1 MRRPPLTRRQ
11 IKPMLD
17 SVDDFLADRLRA
29 DSPAK
34 VAAKQQSDLVL
45 GRYYDKKFRK
55 EPNGA

>member
-45 GRYYDKKFRK
+45 GRYYDKKCLGK
-55 EPNGA
+55 K